1 MPLFNYVALD
11 KNGKEQYGTLEAED
25 KQDVNAQ
32 LRRLELYGLEVKHD
46 SESMDDGGVAGE
58 LNNFLAQIGRVSNSK
73 KIFFFRQMSLMLK
86 SGLALTESLDMVE
99 NIVGGK
105 MGLVVGEI
113 SVHIKKGGTF
123 SDGIAEAG
131 IFPNMS
137 EHMIRSAEATG
148 ELDVV
153 MGRVA
158 NDMERKADMKRE
170 MTAAMLYPGITMLIA
185 LLMGY
190 FLVATVIPKFAK
202 IFENSGKKLPPET
215 QNLIDLSNFFA
226 EYGLFVLAGIIAFF
240 VFLSYLRSTVKGL
253 YITDRIILMIPVFGK
268 IVRVGAMSQIGWGLS
283 MLLQSGLTLVEALKI
298 VEKLM
303 TNSVIALEIKKA
315 KDNVLVGRDLGSS
328 LTSPFID
335 PLISQ
340 LATVGEKT
348 GGLVAIMLEAGV
360 FYEQNLKALSK
371 TLSTLVEPAAIL
383 IIGGMVMM
391 VYIGFFKAMMGASG

>member
-1 MPLFNYVALD
+1 MQNFNYVALD
-11 KNGKEQYGTLEAED
+11 QQGKEQYGTIEAED
-25 KQDVNAQ
+25 KQDVRAQ
-32 LRRLELYGLEVKHD
+32 LRRLGLYGLEVTHD
-46 SESMDDGGVAGE
+46 SEVIHEKGVTSE
-58 LNNFLAQIGRVSNSK
+58 LSKFLAEIGWVSNSK

-86 SGLALTESLDMVE
+86 SGLALTESLDMVTS
-99 NIVGGK
+99 IVGGK
-105 MGLVVGEI
+105 MGLIVRDMSG
-113 SVHIKKGGTF
+113 HIKGGGTF
-123 SDGIAEAG
+123 SDAISEAE

-158 NDMERKADMKRE
+158 DDMERKAEMKRD
-170 MTAAMLYPGITMLIA
+170 MTSAMLYPAITMLIA

-215 QNLIDLSNFFA
+215 QRLIDLSQFFSD
-226 EYGLFVLAGIIAFF
+226 YGYFVLAGVVAFF
-240 VFLSYLRSTVKGL
+240 VSLSYVRSTVSGR
-253 YITDRIILMIPVFGK
+253 YVTDLIVLMIPVFGK
-268 IVRVGAMSQIGWGLS
+268 VVKVGAMSQIGWGLS

-303 TNSVIALEIKKA
+303 PNSVIALEVNKA
-315 KDNVLVGRDLGSS
+315 TNNVLIGRDLGSS

-340 LATVGEKT
+340 LASVGERT
-348 GGLVAIMLEAGV
+348 GGLVAIMLEAGK
-360 FYEQNLKALSK
+360 FYEENLKALSK
-371 TLSTLVEPAAIL
+371 TLATLVEPAAIL

-391 VYIGFFKAMMGASG
+391 VYIGFFKAMMGASS

>member
-58 LNNFLAQIGRVSNSK
+58 LNDFLAQIGRVSNSK

-86 SGLALTESLDMVE
+86 SGLALTESLDMVA

-113 SVHIKKGGTF
+113 SVHIKQGGTF

-240 VFLSYLRSTVKGL
+240 ISLSYIRSTIKGR

-348 GGLVAIMLEAGV
+348 GGLVAIMLEAGE